1 MHVLVNHSISNPEG
15 FWSFVKANPAMPE
28 GFTVQSLM
36 AGTDPSKA
44 ACLWNAPNVDSLKA
58 MMDGMLKGLCTNT
71 YMQINEGNSF
81 GLPDVMS
88 ASKDMAASHI

>member
-15 FWSFVKANPAMPE
+15 FWSLVKANPVMPE

-44 ACLWNAPNVDSLKA
+44 ACLWNAPDADSLKA

-71 YMQINEGNSF
+71 YMQINDENSF
-81 GLPDVMS
+81 GLPDAMS
-88 ASKDMAASHI
+88 APKDMEASHT